1 MSVFNTFNNFNP
13 DTIED
18 LDKKWT
24 TMWANTSLMFNTNML
39 SQMLQKPKEN
49 LKEGL
54 TDNNLIYDSLKA
66 QNKKL
71 VTVLQN
77 EADVYSSDD
86 QKVLYQTNQTDN
98 LYYINLVFI
107 YVYFALLIVVGYIL
121 IFNMNAFSIYMRVFI
136 AALFILYP
144 FIIQPIEYFLY
155 NIYNYIYSIINGTVF
170 VLR

>member
-1 MSVFNTFNNFNP
+1 MSVFDKLNIFNP

-24 TMWANTSLMFNTNML
+24 NMWANTSLMFNTNML

-49 LKEGL
+49 LKEGYG
-54 TDNNLIYDSLKA
+54 DSDIYNSLKN
-66 QNKKL
+66 QNEKL